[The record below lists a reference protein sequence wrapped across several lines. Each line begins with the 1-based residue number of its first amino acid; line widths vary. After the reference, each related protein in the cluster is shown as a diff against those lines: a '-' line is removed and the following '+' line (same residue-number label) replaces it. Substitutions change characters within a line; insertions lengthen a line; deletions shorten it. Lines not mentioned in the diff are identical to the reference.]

1 MANKQLTARVK
12 FDTKSAEASLTR
24 LSKKINN
31 VQNAVNRITNK
42 GTNKLS
48 KNLNKAT
55 ATVNKMNTA
64 ISKVAT
70 TTNKVAT
77 NVQKVRTATSQ
88 ANQSAQRL
96 GQGYQN
102 ANKSAGSLLKTVG
115 KIAKTYLG
123 IQTAKLAINASDTV
137 TKTQNRLNALEGG
150 SPEQTAESM
159 DKIYAASQRSKSS
172 YKDMLGNVS
181 KTMTLAPDAFQGNID
196 NAIRFQEIMAKSYT
210 LGGASDVEASTSMY
224 QLVQAL
230 GSGTLQ
236 GDELR
241 SVREGAPLAYKA
253 IEKYAQG
260 LLAAEEAERGLEV
273 GALGSTESL
282 KDLASQGVI
291 TSDMVVAAM
300 MDAGEG
306 IDEAFAKTKTTFEQT
321 FNSIKNIGMKAF
333 QPALES
339 LNDILNSDAV
349 RVIITVIGVALTVVG
364 NVLSWVVN
372 LFSILFNWIYNVAT
386 GSTVA
391 GKIILSIL
399 AVIGIAMAV
408 ILFPK
413 FIAWIQ
419 YMAFV
424 IAYYTY
430 LGAVALASGIKAMIG
445 WMMANWVL
453 LLIIVIIAAV
463 VVAVIWLSDSFA
475 DACGIIVGAI
485 MAAVAFVWNLFLS
498 LVDLVLGVVN
508 IFWNRFAAFANF
520 FANVFSDPI
529 GAIIHAFG
537 DMADG
542 VLGIL
547 ETIASAI
554 DKLFGSHLADSVSK
568 WRGSLDAKVE
578 AAAKKHGNGK
588 YEEKVAKANLT
599 SESLGLERWAYTDA
613 YNTGYKW
620 GEAGGNW
627 ITDKLSGLGNM
638 LTGGGLPDPNADQYA
653 VNGNYNPNEDEIL
666 GKLSG
671 IEENTDE
678 MELSK
683 DDLDYLR
690 RLADMEWK
698 KEFTTASIKVDMTNN
713 NNVQSERDLDGIV
726 AYLADTLR
734 EEMTIVA
741 DGVHY

>member
-31 VQNAVNRITNK
+31 VQKAVNRITNK
-42 GTNKLS
+42 GTSKLS
-48 KNLNKAT
+48 THLNKAT
-55 ATVNKMNTA
+55 ASVNKMNTA
-64 ISKVAT
+64 INKVAT

-77 NVQKVRTATSQ
+77 NVQRVRTATSQ

-102 ANKSAGSLLKTVG
+102 ANRSAGSLLKTVG
-115 KIAKTYLG
+115 KLAKTYLG

-159 DKIYAASQRSKSS
+159 DKIYAAAQRSRSS

-181 KTMTLAPDAFQGNID
+181 KTMTLAPDAFQDNID
-196 NAIRFQEIMAKSYT
+196 NAVRFQEIMAKSYT

-291 TSDMVVAAM
+291 TSDMVVAAI

-306 IDEAFAKTKTTFEQT
+306 IDDAFAKTKVTFEQV
-321 FNSIKNIGMKAF
+321 FNNIKNIGMKAF

-339 LNDILNSDAV
+339 LNELISTPAFQTLITIVAQTL
-349 RVIITVIGVALTVVG
+349 VIIG
-364 NVLSWVVN
+364 NVISWLISAVVSVINWCAENWSWLSKVILTILTIVGVV
-372 LFSILFNWIYNVAT
+372 
-386 GSTVA
+386 
-391 GKIILSIL
+391 
-399 AVIGIAMAV
+399 MAV
-408 ILFPK
+408 VLFPK
-413 FIAWIQ
+413 FIAWIS
-419 YMAFV
+419 YLAFV
-424 IAYYTY
+424 IAYYVY
-430 LGAVALASGIKAMIG
+430 LGAVSVASAIKTAIA
-445 WMMANWVL
+445 WMAANWVL
-453 LLIIVIIAAV
+453 LLIIVVIIAIL
-463 VVAVIWLSDSFA
+463 VALIWLSDGFA
-475 DACGIIVGAI
+475 DACGIIVGSI
-485 MAAVAFVWNLFLS
+485 MTAVAFVWNLFLS
-498 LVDLVLGVVN
+498 LLDLVLGIVN

-520 FANVFSDPI
+520 FGNIFSDPI
-529 GAIIHAFG
+529 GAIIHSFG

-554 DKLFGSHLADSVSK
+554 DKLFGC
-568 WRGSLDAKVE
+568 
-578 AAAKKHGNGK
+578 
-588 YEEKVAKANLT
+588 
-599 SESLGLERWAYTDA
+599 
-613 YNTGYKW
+613 
-620 GEAGGNW
+620 
-627 ITDKLSGLGNM
+627 
-638 LTGGGLPDPNADQYA
+638 
-653 VNGNYNPNEDEIL
+653 
-666 GKLSG
+666 
-671 IEENTDE
+671 
-678 MELSK
+678 
-683 DDLDYLR
+683 
-690 RLADMEWK
+690 
-698 KEFTTASIKVDMTNN
+698 
-713 NNVQSERDLDGIV
+713 
-726 AYLADTLR
+726 
-734 EEMTIVA
+734 
-741 DGVHY
+741 